1 MHIKSYAHILYHQA
15 YARFL
20 MLIATLFI
28 LLPTPIHAKVGGLAF
43 QNPANSIE
51 KRTSYSVFGEHE
63 EQFSERLDISFD
75 MRLPYREEVGY
86 IVRVI
91 DKTDNK
97 IFNVFYDGRGN
108 DYFELNREGYKGLI
122 KIPFNRQKLM
132 LKQWFNVHITFNM
145 KRQTIS
151 MSIDGEQKSTTLPT
165 GKNSLPR
172 VIQASIVFG
181 RSDYLI
187 DVPSF
192 AMRNLVVSDAD
203 SRWRFP
209 LKQTS
214 GTTVLDE
221 QHHTVGIV
229 NSPYWLLNDHY
240 HWTPL
245 LSWKSD
251 TPAGHNFFAPNHQ
264 LLYYNND
271 SLYIYNVVTGAT
283 QRQPFAQSC
292 PVKLYLGTN
301 FIDSSHHKLY
311 SYETFREKKT
321 EAEPSVASLNLDTY
335 QWNTESTVQINE
347 GQMHHHGSFYR
358 PDTQQFIIYGGF
370 ANMQYSSRFYSYN
383 VSDHHWHMLNEV
395 QGERFPRY
403 FLSMGYDGQ
412 RYAYI
417 FGGMGNESGDQTVGR
432 RFFYD
437 LHRYDTRTNRVEKV
451 WNIDWKHYR
460 DIVFSKSM
468 VLTRDSFYTIGY
480 SEFKSNSYIHLY
492 RFSLRDGHFCQL
504 GDSILIHPDRIETET
519 SLYYD
524 ALLHRFI
531 VTVHEYKDEHH
542 NTLRAY
548 SINAPAIT
556 EAVFNNYGCDQKRT
570 PWLPYASGFL
580 IAVVGAGVW
589 LFNRRRHP
597 RIIVTDNSKPE
608 AEGIQPNTIYLFGH
622 FTACGRNGRD
632 ISHLFTDKLRVL
644 FCLILQHSAEGG
656 ISSQQL
662 GYEMWGDKTP
672 EKIKNSKSVAINH
685 LRRALKEFEGV
696 TLVYEAGKFKLNIL
710 PTSHNDLRTEP
721 DFHCDYLSLLDLLN
735 DDSTSLYERR
745 SAILDIVCRGKFL
758 ALIDTPVL
766 DTFKSNTEQLLLK
779 PLTTLMNAAVE
790 QSDYTS
796 ALHCIKCI
804 FYIDPTNE
812 TAFHTQTRVLKRLGK
827 TMELQDAIIHYN
839 ETYKKMYGE
848 GKEK

>member
-1 MHIKSYAHILYHQA
+1 MHTKNHIYALYQHTA
-15 YARFL
+15 THLFV
-20 MLIATLFI
+20 LIATLFMF
-28 LLPTPIHAKVGGLAF
+28 LPAPLQAKVGGLAF

-132 LKQWFNVHITFNM
+132 LKQWFKVHISFNM
-145 KRQTIS
+145 KQQTIS
-151 MSIDGEQKSTTLPT
+151 MSIDGEQKSATLPT
-165 GKNSLPR
+165 GKNSLPHT
-172 VIQASIVFG
+172 IQANIVFG

-214 GTTVLDE
+214 GTTVLDD
-221 QHHTVGIV
+221 QHHAVGTV
-229 NSPYWLLNDHY
+229 NSPYWLINDHY

-245 LSWKSD
+245 LSWTSG

-271 SLYIYNVVTGAT
+271 TLYIYNVITGTT
-283 QRQPFAQSC
+283 QRQPFAQPC
-292 PVKLYLGTN
+292 PVRLYLGTN
-301 FIDSSHHKLY
+301 FIDPTRHRLY
-311 SYETFREKKT
+311 TYEAFREKKT
-321 EAEPSVASLNLDTY
+321 NEEPSVASLNLDTY
-335 QWNTESTVQINE
+335 QWNTEATVQINE
-347 GQMHHHGSFYR
+347 GQMHHHGAFYR
-358 PDTQQFIIYGGF
+358 PDTQQYIIYGGF

-383 VSDHHWHMLNEV
+383 IADHHWYMLNEV

-451 WNIDWKHYR
+451 WNIDWKGHR

-468 VLTRDSFYTIGY
+468 VLTPDSFYTIGY

-524 ALLHRFI
+524 SLLHRFI

-556 EAVFNNYGCDQKRT
+556 EAVFNNYGCDQERT
-570 PWLPYASGFL
+570 PWLPYASGLL

-721 DFHCDYLSLLDLLN
+721 DFHCDYLLLLNLLN

-766 DTFKSNTEQLLLK
+766 DTFKSNTEQMLLK

-796 ALHCIKCI
+796 ALRCVKCI

>member
-1 MHIKSYAHILYHQA
+1 MHTKNHIHTIYQHTATHL
-15 YARFL
+15 FV
-20 MLIATLFI
+20 LIATLFMF
-28 LLPTPIHAKVGGLAF
+28 LPAPLQAKVGGLAF

-51 KRTSYSVFGEHE
+51 KRTSYSVFGDKE
-63 EQFSERLDISFD
+63 EQFIERLDISFD

-132 LKQWFNVHITFNM
+132 LKQWFKVHISFNM
-145 KRQTIS
+145 KQRTIS

-192 AMRNLVVSDAD
+192 AMRNLMVSDAD

-251 TPAGHNFFAPNHQ
+251 TPAGHNFFVPNHQ

-301 FIDSSHHKLY
+301 FIDPSHHKLY
-311 SYETFREKKT
+311 SYEAFREKKT

-451 WNIDWKHYR
+451 WNIDWKGHR

-468 VLTRDSFYTIGY
+468 VLTPDSFYTIGY

-524 ALLHRFI
+524 SLLHRFI
-531 VTVHEYKDEHH
+531 VTVHEYKDERH

-556 EAVFNNYGCDQKRT
+556 EAVFESYEHDQAHSS
-570 PWLPYASGFL
+570 WLPYT
-580 IAVVGAGVW
+580 IALLAVIIATIVW
-589 LFNRRRHP
+589 LFHRARHQ
-597 RIIVTDNSKPE
+597 RIVVSNDSEPDT
-608 AEGIQPNTIYLFGH
+608 EGIQPNTLYLFGN

-632 ISHLFTDKLRVL
+632 ISYLFTDKLRVL

-696 TLVYEAGKFKLNIL
+696 TLVYEAGKFKLNIQ
-710 PTSHNDLRTEP
+710 PNSHNELRTDP
-721 DFHCDYLSLLDLLN
+721 TFHCDYLSLLNLLN

-796 ALHCIKCI
+796 ALHCVKCI

>member
-43 QNPANSIE
+43 LNPANSIE
-51 KRTSYSVFGEHE
+51 KRTSYSVFGDKE
-63 EQFSERLDISFD
+63 EQFIERLDISFD
-75 MRLPYREEVGY
+75 MRLP
-86 IVRVI
+86 
-91 DKTDNK
+91 NK

-145 KRQTIS
+145 KQQTIS
-151 MSIDGEQKSTTLPT
+151 MSIDGERQSVKLPM
-165 GKNSLPR
+165 GKNSLPHNML
-172 VIQASIVFG
+172 ASIVFG

-192 AMRNLVVSDAD
+192 AMRDLVVSDAD

-335 QWNTESTVQINE
+335 QWNVESTVQINE

-437 LHRYDTRTNRVEKV
+437 LHRYDTRTNRVEKM
-451 WNIDWKHYR
+451 WNIDWKKHR

-524 ALLHRFI
+524 SLLHRFI
-531 VTVHEYKDEHH
+531 VTVHEYKDERH

-556 EAVFNNYGCDQKRT
+556 EAVFENYEHDQAHSS
-570 PWLPYASGFL
+570 WLPYI
-580 IAVVGAGVW
+580 IALLAAIVATIVW
-589 LFNRRRHP
+589 LFHRARHQ
-597 RIIVTDNSKPE
+597 RIVVSNDSEPE
-608 AEGIQPNTIYLFGH
+608 TEGIQPNTLYLFGN

-632 ISHLFTDKLRVL
+632 ISYLFTDKLRL
-644 FCLILQHSAEGG
+644 LLCLILQHNAEGG

-662 GYEMWGDKTP
+662 GYEMWGYKTP

-685 LRRALKEFEGV
+685 LRRVLKEFEGI
-696 TLVYEAGKFKLNIL
+696 TLVYESGKFKLD
-710 PTSHNDLRTEP
+710 TQAT
-721 DFHCDYLSLLDLLN
+721 FHCDYFSLLNLLN
-735 DDSTSLYERR
+735 DETASLYERR
-745 SAILDIVCRGKFL
+745 VPILDIVCRGKFL
-758 ALIDTPVL
+758 TFMDAPVL
-766 DTFKSNTEQLLLK
+766 DTFKSSTEQLLLK
-779 PLTTLMNAAVE
+779 PLIALMNASVE
-790 QSDYTS
+790 QSDYKS
-796 ALHCIKCI
+796 ALHCVKCI

>member
-15 YARFL
+15 YTRFL

-28 LLPTPIHAKVGGLAF
+28 LLPAPIHAKVGGLAF
-43 QNPANSIE
+43 LNPANSIE
-51 KRTSYSVFGEHE
+51 KRTSYSVFGDKE
-63 EQFSERLDISFD
+63 EQFIERLDISFD

-132 LKQWFNVHITFNM
+132 LKQWFKVHISFNM
-145 KRQTIS
+145 KQQTIS
-151 MSIDGEQKSTTLPT
+151 MSIDGEQKNATLPT

-192 AMRNLVVSDAD
+192 AMRNLMVSDAD

-301 FIDSSHHKLY
+301 FIDPTHHKLY
-311 SYETFREKKT
+311 SYEAFREKKT

-370 ANMQYSSRFYSYN
+370 ANMQYSSRFYSYH

-403 FLSMGYDGQ
+403 FLSMGYDGK

-524 ALLHRFI
+524 SLLHRFI
-531 VTVHEYKDEHH
+531 VTVHEYKDERH

-696 TLVYEAGKFKLNIL
+696 TLVYEAGKFKLNIQ

-721 DFHCDYLSLLDLLN
+721 DFHCDYLSLLNLLN

-758 ALIDTPVL
+758 ALIDTPML

>member
-15 YARFL
+15 YTRFL

-28 LLPTPIHAKVGGLAF
+28 LLPAPIHAKVGGLAF
-43 QNPANSIE
+43 LNPANSIE
-51 KRTSYSVFGEHE
+51 KRTSYSVFGDKE

-132 LKQWFNVHITFNM
+132 LKQWFKVHISFNM
-145 KRQTIS
+145 KRHTIS

-165 GKNSLPR
+165 GKNSLPHNML
-172 VIQASIVFG
+172 ASIVFG

-214 GTTVLDE
+214 STTVLDD
-221 QHHTVGIV
+221 QHHAVGTV

-251 TPAGHNFFAPNHQ
+251 TPAGHNFFVPNHQ

-271 SLYIYNVVTGAT
+271 SLYIYNVVTGAM
-283 QRQPFAQSC
+283 QRQPFAQPC

-301 FIDSSHHKLY
+301 FIDPSHHKLY
-311 SYETFREKKT
+311 SYEAFREKKT

-335 QWNTESTVQINE
+335 QWNVESTVQINE

-403 FLSMGYDGQ
+403 FLSMGYDGK

-451 WNIDWKHYR
+451 WNIDWKGHR

-524 ALLHRFI
+524 SLLHRFI
-531 VTVHEYKDEHH
+531 VTVHEYKDERH

-556 EAVFNNYGCDQKRT
+556 EAVFENYEHDQAHSS
-570 PWLPYASGFL
+570 WLPYI
-580 IAVVGAGVW
+580 IALLAAIVTTGVW
-589 LFNRRRHP
+589 LFHRAQRR
-597 RIIVTDNSKPE
+597 RIIVSNDSEPE
-608 AEGIQPNTIYLFGH
+608 TEGIQPNTLYLFGN

-632 ISHLFTDKLRVL
+632 ISYLFTDKLRVL

-710 PTSHNDLRTEP
+710 PTSHNELRTDP
-721 DFHCDYLSLLDLLN
+721 TFHCDYLSLLDLLN

>member
-1 MHIKSYAHILYHQA
+1 MHTKNHIHTIYQHTATHL
-15 YARFL
+15 FV
-20 MLIATLFI
+20 LIATLFMF
-28 LLPTPIHAKVGGLAF
+28 LPAPLQAKVGGLAF

-51 KRTSYSVFGEHE
+51 KRTSYSVFGDKE

-132 LKQWFNVHITFNM
+132 LKQWFKVHITFNM
-145 KRQTIS
+145 KQRTIS
-151 MSIDGEQKSTTLPT
+151 MSIDGEQKSIKLPM
-165 GKNSLPR
+165 GKNSLPHNML
-172 VIQASIVFG
+172 ASIVLG

-283 QRQPFAQSC
+283 QRQPFARPC

-301 FIDSSHHKLY
+301 FIDPSHHKLY
-311 SYETFREKKT
+311 SYEAFREKKT

-335 QWNTESTVQINE
+335 QWNVESTVQINE

-403 FLSMGYDGQ
+403 FLSMGYDGK

-451 WNIDWKHYR
+451 WNIDWKGHR

-524 ALLHRFI
+524 SLLHRFI
-531 VTVHEYKDEHH
+531 VTVHEYKDERH

-556 EAVFNNYGCDQKRT
+556 EAVFENYEHDQAHSS
-570 PWLPYASGFL
+570 WLPYI
-580 IAVVGAGVW
+580 IALLAAIVTTGVW
-589 LFNRRRHP
+589 LFHRAQRR
-597 RIIVTDNSKPE
+597 RIIVSNDSEPE
-608 AEGIQPNTIYLFGH
+608 TEGIQPNTLYLFGN

-632 ISHLFTDKLRVL
+632 ISYLFTDKLRVL

-696 TLVYEAGKFKLNIL
+696 TLVYEAGKFKLNIQ
-710 PTSHNDLRTEP
+710 PTSPNELRTDP
-721 DFHCDYLSLLDLLN
+721 TFHCDYLSLLDLLN
-735 DDSTSLYERR
+735 DDSTSLYERH

-796 ALHCIKCI
+796 ALHFIKCI

-812 TAFHTQTRVLKRLGK
+812 AAFHTQTRVLKRLGK

>member
-1 MHIKSYAHILYHQA
+1 MHTKNHIHTLYQRPATHL
-15 YARFL
+15 FV
-20 MLIATLFI
+20 LIATLFMF
-28 LLPTPIHAKVGGLAF
+28 LPAPLQAKVGGLAF

-51 KRTSYSVFGEHE
+51 KRTSYSVFGDKE
-63 EQFSERLDISFD
+63 EQFIERLDISFD

-132 LKQWFNVHITFNM
+132 LKQWFKVHISFNM

-251 TPAGHNFFAPNHQ
+251 TPAGHNFFVPNHQ

-301 FIDSSHHKLY
+301 FIDPTHHKLY
-311 SYETFREKKT
+311 SYETFRENKT
-321 EAEPSVASLNLDTY
+321 EVEPSVASLNLDTY
-335 QWNTESTVQINE
+335 QWNVESTVQINE

-403 FLSMGYDGQ
+403 FLSMGYDGK

-644 FCLILQHSAEGG
+644 FCLILQHNAEGG

-696 TLVYEAGKFKLNIL
+696 TLVYEAGKFKLNIQ
-710 PTSHNDLRTEP
+710 PNSHNDLRTEP
-721 DFHCDYLSLLDLLN
+721 DFHCDYLSLLNLLN
-735 DDSTSLYERR
+735 DDSTSLYERC

>member
-15 YARFL
+15 YTRFL

-43 QNPANSIE
+43 LNPANSIE
-51 KRTSYSVFGEHE
+51 KRTSYSVFGDKE

-132 LKQWFNVHITFNM
+132 LKQWFKVHITFNM
-145 KRQTIS
+145 KQQTIS
-151 MSIDGEQKSTTLPT
+151 MSIDGERQSVKLPM
-165 GKNSLPR
+165 GKNSLPHNML
-172 VIQASIVFG
+172 ASIVFG

-214 GTTVLDE
+214 GTTVLDD
-221 QHHTVGIV
+221 QHHAVGTV

-301 FIDSSHHKLY
+301 FIDPTHHKLY
-311 SYETFREKKT
+311 SYEAFREKKT

-370 ANMQYSSRFYSYN
+370 ANMQYSSRFYSYH

-403 FLSMGYDGQ
+403 FLSMGYDGK

-451 WNIDWKHYR
+451 WNIDWKGHR

-524 ALLHRFI
+524 SLLHRFI
-531 VTVHEYKDEHH
+531 VTVHEYKDERH

-556 EAVFNNYGCDQKRT
+556 EAVFENYEHDQAHSS
-570 PWLPYASGFL
+570 WLPYI
-580 IAVVGAGVW
+580 IALLAAIVTTGVW
-589 LFNRRRHP
+589 LFHRAQRR
-597 RIIVTDNSKPE
+597 RIIVNNDSEPE
-608 AEGIQPNTIYLFGH
+608 TEGIQPNTLYLFGN

-632 ISHLFTDKLRVL
+632 ISYLFTDKLRVL

-685 LRRALKEFEGV
+685 LRHALKEFEGV

-710 PTSHNDLRTEP
+710 PTSHNELRTAP
-721 DFHCDYLSLLDLLN
+721 AFHCDYLSLLDLLN

-812 TAFHTQTRVLKRLGK
+812 AAFHTQTRVLKRLGK

-839 ETYKKMYGE
+839 EMYKKMYGE

>member
-1 MHIKSYAHILYHQA
+1 MHTKNHIYALYQHTA
-15 YARFL
+15 THLFV
-20 MLIATLFI
+20 LIATLFM
-28 LLPTPIHAKVGGLAF
+28 LLPAPLQAKVGGLAF

-108 DYFELNREGYKGLI
+108 DYFELNREGYKGII

-132 LKQWFNVHITFNM
+132 LKQWFKVHISFNM
-145 KRQTIS
+145 KQQTIS
-151 MSIDGEQKSTTLPT
+151 MSIDGEQKSATLPT
-165 GKNSLPR
+165 GKNCLPR
-172 VIQASIVFG
+172 TIQANIVFG

-214 GTTVLDE
+214 GTTVLDD
-221 QHHTVGIV
+221 QHHAVGTV
-229 NSPYWLLNDHY
+229 NSPYWLINDHY

-245 LSWKSD
+245 LSWTSA

-271 SLYIYNVVTGAT
+271 TLYIYNVITGTT
-283 QRQPFAQSC
+283 QRQPFAQPC

-301 FIDSSHHKLY
+301 FIDPARHRLY
-311 SYETFREKKT
+311 TYEAFREKKT
-321 EAEPSVASLNLDTY
+321 NEEPSVASLNLDTY
-335 QWNTESTVQINE
+335 QWNPEATVQINE
-347 GQMHHHGSFYR
+347 GQMHHHGAFYR
-358 PDTQQFIIYGGF
+358 PDTQQYIIYGGF

-383 VSDHHWHMLNEV
+383 IADHHWHMLNEV

-524 ALLHRFI
+524 SLLHRFI
-531 VTVHEYKDEHH
+531 VTVHEYKDERH

-556 EAVFNNYGCDQKRT
+556 EAVFKNYEHDQAHSS
-570 PWLPYASGFL
+570 WLPYT
-580 IAVVGAGVW
+580 IALLAAIVATIVW
-589 LFNRRRHP
+589 LFHRARHQ
-597 RIIVTDNSKPE
+597 RIVVSNDSEPE
-608 AEGIQPNTIYLFGH
+608 TEGIQPNTLYLFGN

-632 ISHLFTDKLRVL
+632 ISYLFTDKLRL
-644 FCLILQHSAEGG
+644 LLCLILQHSAEGG

-662 GYEMWGDKTP
+662 GYEIWGYKTP
-672 EKIKNSKSVAINH
+672 DKIKNSKSVAINH
-685 LRRALKEFEGV
+685 LRRVLKEFEGV
-696 TLVYEAGKFKLNIL
+696 TLVYESGKFRLH
-710 PTSHNDLRTEP
+710 TQAT
-721 DFHCDYLSLLDLLN
+721 FHCDYFSLLSLLN
-735 DDSTSLYERR
+735 DDTTSLYERR
-745 SAILDIVCRGKFL
+745 VPILDIVCRGKFL
-758 ALIDTPVL
+758 TFMDAPVL
-766 DTFKSNTEQLLLK
+766 DTFKSSTEQLLLK
-779 PLTTLMNAAVE
+779 PLIALMNASVE
-790 QSDYTS
+790 QSDYKS
-796 ALHCIKCI
+796 VLHCVKCI

>member
-1 MHIKSYAHILYHQA
+1 MHTKNHIHTIYQHTATHL
-15 YARFL
+15 FV
-20 MLIATLFI
+20 LIATLFMF
-28 LLPTPIHAKVGGLAF
+28 LPAPLQAKVGGLAF

-51 KRTSYSVFGEHE
+51 KRTSYNVFGEHE

-132 LKQWFNVHITFNM
+132 LKQWFKVHISFNM
-145 KRQTIS
+145 KRQAIS

-165 GKNSLPR
+165 GKNSLPHNML
-172 VIQASIVFG
+172 ASIVFG

-251 TPAGHNFFAPNHQ
+251 TPAGHNFFVPNHQ

-301 FIDSSHHKLY
+301 FIDPTHHKLY
-311 SYETFREKKT
+311 SYEAFREKKT

-403 FLSMGYDGQ
+403 FLSMGYDGK

-451 WNIDWKHYR
+451 WSIDWKHYR

-524 ALLHRFI
+524 SLLHRFI
-531 VTVHEYKDEHH
+531 VTVHEYKDERH

-608 AEGIQPNTIYLFGH
+608 AEGIQPNTLYLFGN

-721 DFHCDYLSLLDLLN
+721 DFHCDYLSLLNLLN

-796 ALHCIKCI
+796 ALHCVKCI

-812 TAFHTQTRVLKRLGK
+812 TAFHTQTRVLKRLGR

>member
-1 MHIKSYAHILYHQA
+1 MHTKNHIHTIYQHTATHL
-15 YARFL
+15 FV
-20 MLIATLFI
+20 LIATLFMF
-28 LLPTPIHAKVGGLAF
+28 LPAPLQAKVGGLAF

-51 KRTSYSVFGEHE
+51 KRTSYSVFGDKE
-63 EQFSERLDISFD
+63 EQFIERLDISFD

-132 LKQWFNVHITFNM
+132 LKQWFKVHISFNM
-145 KRQTIS
+145 KQRTIS

-192 AMRNLVVSDAD
+192 AMRNLMVSDAD

-251 TPAGHNFFAPNHQ
+251 TPAGHNFFVPNHQ

-301 FIDSSHHKLY
+301 FIDPSHHKLY
-311 SYETFREKKT
+311 SYEAFREKKT

-451 WNIDWKHYR
+451 WNIDWKGHR

-468 VLTRDSFYTIGY
+468 VLTPDSFYTIGY

-524 ALLHRFI
+524 SLLHRFI
-531 VTVHEYKDEHH
+531 VTVHEYKDERH

-556 EAVFNNYGCDQKRT
+556 EAVFESYEHDQAHSS
-570 PWLPYASGFL
+570 WLPYT
-580 IAVVGAGVW
+580 IALLAAIVATIVW
-589 LFNRRRHP
+589 LFHRARHQ
-597 RIIVTDNSKPE
+597 RIVVSNDSEPDT
-608 AEGIQPNTIYLFGH
+608 EGIQPNTLYLFGN

-632 ISHLFTDKLRVL
+632 ISYLFTDKLRVL

-696 TLVYEAGKFKLNIL
+696 TLVYEAGKFKLNIQ
-710 PTSHNDLRTEP
+710 PNSHNELRTDP
-721 DFHCDYLSLLDLLN
+721 TFHCDYLSLLNLLN

>member
-15 YARFL
+15 CTRFL

-43 QNPANSIE
+43 LNPANSIE

-108 DYFELNREGYKGLI
+108 DYFELNREGYKGII

-132 LKQWFNVHITFNM
+132 LKQWFKVHISFNM
-145 KRQTIS
+145 KQQTIS
-151 MSIDGEQKSTTLPT
+151 MSIDGNQKSATLPT

-172 VIQASIVFG
+172 TIQANIVFG

-214 GTTVLDE
+214 GTTVLDD
-221 QHHTVGIV
+221 QHHAVGTV
-229 NSPYWLLNDHY
+229 NSPYWLINDHY

-245 LSWKSD
+245 LSWASA

-271 SLYIYNVVTGAT
+271 TLSIYNVITGTT
-283 QRQPFAQSC
+283 QRQPFAQPC

-301 FIDSSHHKLY
+301 FIDPARHRLY
-311 SYETFREKKT
+311 TYEAFREKKT
-321 EAEPSVASLNLDTY
+321 NEEPSVASLNLDTY
-335 QWNTESTVQINE
+335 QWNTEATVQINE
-347 GQMHHHGSFYR
+347 GQMHHHGAFYR
-358 PDTQQFIIYGGF
+358 PDTQQYIIYGGF

-383 VSDHHWHMLNEV
+383 IADHHWHMLNEV

-451 WNIDWKHYR
+451 WNIDWKGHR

-468 VLTRDSFYTIGY
+468 VLTPDSFYTIGY

-548 SINAPAIT
+548 SINAPTIT
-556 EAVFNNYGCDQKRT
+556 EAVFNNYERDQERT
-570 PWLPYASGFL
+570 PWLPYASGLL

-589 LFNRRRHP
+589 LFHRRRHP

-632 ISHLFTDKLRVL
+632 ISYLFTDKLRVL

-710 PTSHNDLRTEP
+710 PTDHNELRTEST
-721 DFHCDYLSLLDLLN
+721 FHCDYLSLLNLLN

-779 PLTTLMNAAVE
+779 PLTTLMNASVE

-796 ALHCIKCI
+796 ALHCVKCI

>member
-1 MHIKSYAHILYHQA
+1 MHTKNHIYALYQHTA
-15 YARFL
+15 THLFV
-20 MLIATLFI
+20 LIATLFI
-28 LLPTPIHAKVGGLAF
+28 LLPAPLQAKVGGLAF

-51 KRTSYSVFGEHE
+51 KRTSYNVFGEHE

-108 DYFELNREGYKGLI
+108 DYFELNREGYKGII

-132 LKQWFNVHITFNM
+132 LKQWFKVHISFNM
-145 KRQTIS
+145 KQQTIS
-151 MSIDGEQKSTTLPT
+151 MSIDGNQKSATLPT

-172 VIQASIVFG
+172 VIQANIVFG

-214 GTTVLDE
+214 GTTVLDD
-221 QHHTVGIV
+221 QHHAVGTV
-229 NSPYWLLNDHY
+229 NSPYWLINDHY

-245 LSWKSD
+245 LSWTSA

-271 SLYIYNVVTGAT
+271 TLYTYNVITGTT
-283 QRQPFAQSC
+283 QRQPFAQPC

-301 FIDSSHHKLY
+301 FIDPARHRLY
-311 SYETFREKKT
+311 TYEAFREKKT
-321 EAEPSVASLNLDTY
+321 NEEPSVASLNLDTY
-335 QWNTESTVQINE
+335 QWNTEATVQINE
-347 GQMHHHGSFYR
+347 GQMHHHGAFYR
-358 PDTQQFIIYGGF
+358 PDTQQYIIYGGF

-451 WNIDWKHYR
+451 WNIDWKGHR

-468 VLTRDSFYTIGY
+468 VLTPDSFYTIGY

-548 SINAPAIT
+548 SINAPTIT
-556 EAVFNNYGCDQKRT
+556 EAVFNNYERDQERT
-570 PWLPYASGFL
+570 PWLPYASGLL

-589 LFNRRRHP
+589 LFHRRRHP

-632 ISHLFTDKLRVL
+632 ISYLFTDKLRVL

-710 PTSHNDLRTEP
+710 PTSPNDLRTAP
-721 DFHCDYLSLLDLLN
+721 TFHCDYLSLLNLLN

-796 ALHCIKCI
+796 ALHCVKCI

-812 TAFHTQTRVLKRLGK
+812 MAFHTQTRVLKRLGK

>member
-15 YARFL
+15 YTRFL

-28 LLPTPIHAKVGGLAF
+28 LLPAPIHAKVGGLAF
-43 QNPANSIE
+43 LNPANSIE
-51 KRTSYSVFGEHE
+51 KRTSYSVFGDKEEH
-63 EQFSERLDISFD
+63 FIERLDISFD

-91 DKTDNK
+91 DKTENK

-122 KIPFNRQKLM
+122 KIRFNRQKLM
-132 LKQWFNVHITFNM
+132 LKQWFNVHISFNM
-145 KRQTIS
+145 KQQTIS
-151 MSIDGEQKSTTLPT
+151 MSIDGEQKSIKLPM
-165 GKNSLPR
+165 GKNSLPHNML
-172 VIQASIVFG
+172 ASIVFG

-192 AMRNLVVSDAD
+192 AMRDLVVSDAD

-214 GTTVLDE
+214 RTTVLDE

-251 TPAGHNFFAPNHQ
+251 TPAGHNFFVPNHQ

-301 FIDSSHHKLY
+301 FIDPSHHKLY

-335 QWNTESTVQINE
+335 QWNVESTVQINE

-358 PDTQQFIIYGGF
+358 TDTQQFIIYGGF

-395 QGERFPRY
+395 QGEHFPRY
-403 FLSMGYDGQ
+403 FLSMGYDGK

-524 ALLHRFI
+524 SLLHRFI
-531 VTVHEYKDEHH
+531 VTVHEYKDERH

-556 EAVFNNYGCDQKRT
+556 EAVFENYEHDQAHSS
-570 PWLPYASGFL
+570 WLPYI
-580 IAVVGAGVW
+580 IALLAAIVATIVW
-589 LFNRRRHP
+589 LFHRARHQ
-597 RIIVTDNSKPE
+597 RIVVSNDSEPE
-608 AEGIQPNTIYLFGH
+608 TEGIQPNTLYLFGN

-632 ISHLFTDKLRVL
+632 ISYLFTDKLRVL

-696 TLVYEAGKFKLNIL
+696 TLVYEAGKFKLNL
-710 PTSHNDLRTEP
+710 QPTSPNELRTAP
-721 DFHCDYLSLLDLLN
+721 AFHCDYLSLLDLLN
-735 DDSTSLYERR
+735 DDSSSLYERR

-839 ETYKKMYGE
+839 EMYKKMYGE

>member
-1 MHIKSYAHILYHQA
+1 M
-15 YARFL
+15 
-20 MLIATLFI
+20 
-28 LLPTPIHAKVGGLAF
+28 
-43 QNPANSIE
+43 
-51 KRTSYSVFGEHE
+51 
-63 EQFSERLDISFD
+63 
-75 MRLPYREEVGY
+75 
-86 IVRVI
+86 
-91 DKTDNK
+91 
-97 IFNVFYDGRGN
+97 
-108 DYFELNREGYKGLI
+108 
-122 KIPFNRQKLM
+122 
-132 LKQWFNVHITFNM
+132 KQ
-145 KRQTIS
+145 QTIS
-151 MSIDGEQKSTTLPT
+151 MSIDGEQKSIKLPM
-165 GKNSLPR
+165 GKNSLPHNML
-172 VIQASIVFG
+172 ASIVFG

-192 AMRNLVVSDAD
+192 AMRDLVVSDAD

-283 QRQPFAQSC
+283 QRQPFAQPC

-301 FIDSSHHKLY
+301 FIDPSHHKLY

-335 QWNTESTVQINE
+335 QWNAESTVQINE

-403 FLSMGYDGQ
+403 FLSMGYDGK

-437 LHRYDTRTNRVEKV
+437 LYRYDTRTNRVEKV
-451 WNIDWKHYR
+451 WNIDWKHNR

-519 SLYYD
+519 SLYFD
-524 ALLHRFI
+524 SLLHRFI
-531 VTVHEYKDEHH
+531 ITVHEYKDKHH

-556 EAVFNNYGCDQKRT
+556 EAVFENYEHDQAHSS
-570 PWLPYASGFL
+570 WLPYI
-580 IAVVGAGVW
+580 IALLAAIVTTGVW
-589 LFNRRRHP
+589 LFHRAQRR
-597 RIIVTDNSKPE
+597 RIIVNNDSEPK
-608 AEGIQPNTIYLFGH
+608 AEGIQPNTLYLFGN
-622 FTACGRNGRD
+622 FTAYGRNGRD
-632 ISHLFTDKLRVL
+632 ISYLFTDKLRL
-644 FCLILQHSAEGG
+644 LLCLILEGG

-685 LRRALKEFEGV
+685 LRRVLKEFEGI
-696 TLVYEAGKFKLNIL
+696 TLVYKSGKFKLD
-710 PTSHNDLRTEP
+710 TQAT
-721 DFHCDYLSLLDLLN
+721 FHCDYFSLLNLLN
-735 DDSTSLYERR
+735 DETTNLYERR
-745 SAILDIVCRGKFL
+745 IPILDIVCRGKFL
-758 ALIDTPVL
+758 SFMDAPVL
-766 DTFKSNTEQLLLK
+766 DTFKSSTEQLLLK
-779 PLTTLMNAAVE
+779 PLIALMNASVE
-790 QSDYTS
+790 QSDYKS
-796 ALHCIKCI
+796 VLHCVKCI
-804 FYIDPTNE
+804 FYIDPINE

-827 TMELQDAIIHYN
+827 IRELQDAIIHYN

-848 GKEK
+848 DKEK

>member
-1 MHIKSYAHILYHQA
+1 MHTKNHIHTLYQRPATHL
-15 YARFL
+15 FV
-20 MLIATLFI
+20 LIATLFMF
-28 LLPTPIHAKVGGLAF
+28 LPAPLQAKVGGLAF

-51 KRTSYSVFGEHE
+51 KRTSYNVFGEHE

-132 LKQWFNVHITFNM
+132 LKQWFKVHISFNM
-145 KRQTIS
+145 KQQTIS

-192 AMRNLVVSDAD
+192 AMRNLVVSDAN

-251 TPAGHNFFAPNHQ
+251 TPAGHNFFVPNHQ

-283 QRQPFAQSC
+283 QRQPFAQPC

-301 FIDSSHHKLY
+301 FIDPSHHKLY
-311 SYETFREKKT
+311 SYEAFREKKT

-335 QWNTESTVQINE
+335 QWSTESTVQINE

-524 ALLHRFI
+524 SLLHRFI
-531 VTVHEYKDEHH
+531 VTVHEYKDERH

-556 EAVFNNYGCDQKRT
+556 EAVFENYEHDQAHSS
-570 PWLPYASGFL
+570 WLPYI
-580 IAVVGAGVW
+580 IALLAAIVTTGVW
-589 LFNRRRHP
+589 LFHRAQRR
-597 RIIVTDNSKPE
+597 RIIVSNDSEPE
-608 AEGIQPNTIYLFGH
+608 TEGTQHNTLYLFGN

-632 ISHLFTDKLRVL
+632 ISYLFTDKLRVL

-696 TLVYEAGKFKLNIL
+696 TLVYEAGKFKLNIQ
-710 PTSHNDLRTEP
+710 PTSHNELRTAP
-721 DFHCDYLSLLDLLN
+721 AFHCDYLSLLDLLN

>member
-1 MHIKSYAHILYHQA
+1 MHTKNHIHTIYLHTA
-15 YARFL
+15 THLFV
-20 MLIATLFI
+20 LIATLFMF
-28 LLPTPIHAKVGGLAF
+28 LPAPLQAKVGGLAF
-43 QNPANSIE
+43 LNPANSIE
-51 KRTSYSVFGEHE
+51 KRTSYSVFGDKE
-63 EQFSERLDISFD
+63 EQFIERLDISFD

-91 DKTDNK
+91 DKTENK

-122 KIPFNRQKLM
+122 KIRFNRQKLM

-145 KRQTIS
+145 KQQTIS
-151 MSIDGEQKSTTLPT
+151 MSIDGERQSVKLPM
-165 GKNSLPR
+165 GKNSLPHN
-172 VIQASIVFG
+172 IQARIVFG

-192 AMRNLVVSDAD
+192 AMRDLVVSDAD

-214 GTTVLDE
+214 GTTVLDD
-221 QHHTVGIV
+221 QHHAVGTV

-271 SLYIYNVVTGAT
+271 SLYIYNVVTGAM
-283 QRQPFAQSC
+283 QRQPFAQPC

-301 FIDSSHHKLY
+301 FIDPTHHKLY
-311 SYETFREKKT
+311 SYEAFREKKT

-335 QWNTESTVQINE
+335 QWNAESTVQINE
-347 GQMHHHGSFYR
+347 GQMHHHGSFYH

-403 FLSMGYDGQ
+403 FLSMGYDGK

-524 ALLHRFI
+524 SLLHRFI
-531 VTVHEYKDEHH
+531 VTVHEYKDERH

-556 EAVFNNYGCDQKRT
+556 EAVFENYEHDQAHSS
-570 PWLPYASGFL
+570 WLPYI
-580 IAVVGAGVW
+580 IALLAAIVTTGVW
-589 LFNRRRHP
+589 LFHRAQRR
-597 RIIVTDNSKPE
+597 RIIVSNDSEPE
-608 AEGIQPNTIYLFGH
+608 TEGIQPNTLYLFGN

-632 ISHLFTDKLRVL
+632 ISYLFTDKLRVL

-710 PTSHNDLRTEP
+710 PTSPNELRTDP
-721 DFHCDYLSLLDLLN
+721 AFHCDYLSLLDLLN

>member
-1 MHIKSYAHILYHQA
+1 MYTKNHIYALYQHTA
-15 YARFL
+15 THLFV
-20 MLIATLFI
+20 LIATLFMF
-28 LLPTPIHAKVGGLAF
+28 LPAPLQAKVGGLAF

-108 DYFELNREGYKGLI
+108 DYFELNREGYKGII

-132 LKQWFNVHITFNM
+132 LKQWFKVHISFNM
-145 KRQTIS
+145 KQQTIS
-151 MSIDGEQKSTTLPT
+151 MSIDGEQKSATLPT

-172 VIQASIVFG
+172 VIQANIVFG

-214 GTTVLDE
+214 GTTVLDD
-221 QHHTVGIV
+221 QHHAVGTV
-229 NSPYWLLNDHY
+229 NSPYWLINDHY

-245 LSWKSD
+245 LSWASA

-271 SLYIYNVVTGAT
+271 TLYTYNVITGAT
-283 QRQPFAQSC
+283 QRQPFAQPC

-301 FIDSSHHKLY
+301 FIDPARHRLY
-311 SYETFREKKT
+311 TYEAFREKKT
-321 EAEPSVASLNLDTY
+321 NEEPSVASLDLDTY
-335 QWNTESTVQINE
+335 QWNTEATVQINE
-347 GQMHHHGSFYR
+347 GQMHHHGAFYR
-358 PDTQQFIIYGGF
+358 PDTQQYIIYGGF

-383 VSDHHWHMLNEV
+383 IADHHWHMLNEV

-451 WNIDWKHYR
+451 WNIDWKGHR

-468 VLTRDSFYTIGY
+468 VLTPDSFYTIGY

-524 ALLHRFI
+524 SLLHRFI

-556 EAVFNNYGCDQKRT
+556 EAVFNNYECDQERT
-570 PWLPYASGFL
+570 PWLPYASGL
-580 IAVVGAGVW
+580 VIAVVGAGVW
-589 LFNRRRHP
+589 LFHRRRHP

-632 ISHLFTDKLRVL
+632 ISYLFTDKLRVL

-696 TLVYEAGKFKLNIL
+696 TLVYEAGKFKLNIQS
-710 PTSHNDLRTEP
+710 TSHNDLRTAP
-721 DFHCDYLSLLDLLN
+721 TFHCDYLSLLNLLN

-796 ALHCIKCI
+796 ALHCVKCI

>member
-15 YARFL
+15 YTRFL

-28 LLPTPIHAKVGGLAF
+28 LLPAPIHAKVGGLAF
-43 QNPANSIE
+43 LNPANSIE
-51 KRTSYSVFGEHE
+51 KRTSYSVFGDKE
-63 EQFSERLDISFD
+63 EQFIERLDISFD

-132 LKQWFNVHITFNM
+132 LKQWFKVHISFNM

-181 RSDYLI
+181 RSDYLL

-192 AMRNLVVSDAD
+192 AMRDLVVSDAD
-203 SRWRFP
+203 RRWRFP

-221 QHHTVGIV
+221 QHHTIGIV

-271 SLYIYNVVTGAT
+271 SLYIYNVVTGAM
-283 QRQPFAQSC
+283 QRQPFAQPC

-301 FIDSSHHKLY
+301 FIDPTHHKLY
-311 SYETFREKKT
+311 SYEAFREKKT

-335 QWNTESTVQINE
+335 QWNAESTVQINE

-383 VSDHHWHMLNEV
+383 ISDHHWHMLNEV

-403 FLSMGYDGQ
+403 FLSMGYDGK

-437 LHRYDTRTNRVEKV
+437 LHRYDTHTNRVEKV
-451 WNIDWKHYR
+451 WNIDWKGHR
-460 DIVFSKSM
+460 NIVFSKSM

-524 ALLHRFI
+524 SLLHRFI
-531 VTVHEYKDEHH
+531 ITVHEYKDERH

-556 EAVFNNYGCDQKRT
+556 EAVFENYEHDQAHSS
-570 PWLPYASGFL
+570 WLPYI
-580 IAVVGAGVW
+580 IALLAAIIATIVW
-589 LFNRRRHP
+589 LFHRARHQ
-597 RIIVTDNSKPE
+597 RIVVSNDSEPE
-608 AEGIQPNTIYLFGH
+608 TEGIRPNTLYLFGN

-632 ISHLFTDKLRVL
+632 ISYLFTDKLRVL
-644 FCLILQHSAEGG
+644 FCLILKHSAEGG

-710 PTSHNDLRTEP
+710 PTSHNELRTDP
-721 DFHCDYLSLLDLLN
+721 TFHCDYLSLLDLLN

-745 SAILDIVCRGKFL
+745 SPILDIVCRGKFL

-812 TAFHTQTRVLKRLGK
+812 AAFHTQTRVLKRLGK
-827 TMELQDAIIHYN
+827 TRELQDAIIHYN

>member
-1 MHIKSYAHILYHQA
+1 MYTKNHIYALYQHTA
-15 YARFL
+15 THLFV
-20 MLIATLFI
+20 LIATLFI
-28 LLPTPIHAKVGGLAF
+28 LLPAPLQAKVGGLAF

-51 KRTSYSVFGEHE
+51 KRTSYSVFGDKE
-63 EQFSERLDISFD
+63 EQFIERLDISFD

-97 IFNVFYDGRGN
+97 IFNVFYDGRGD

-132 LKQWFNVHITFNM
+132 LKQWFKVHISFNM
-145 KRQTIS
+145 KQQTIS
-151 MSIDGEQKSTTLPT
+151 MSIDGEQKNATLPT

-192 AMRNLVVSDAD
+192 AMRNLMVSDAD

-251 TPAGHNFFAPNHQ
+251 TPAGHNFFVPNHQ

-301 FIDSSHHKLY
+301 FIDPTHHKLY
-311 SYETFREKKT
+311 SYEAFREKKT

-335 QWNTESTVQINE
+335 QWNVESTVQINE

-403 FLSMGYDGQ
+403 FLSMGYDGK

-524 ALLHRFI
+524 SLLHRFI
-531 VTVHEYKDEHH
+531 VTVHEYKDERH

-556 EAVFNNYGCDQKRT
+556 EAVFESYEHNQAHSS
-570 PWLPYASGFL
+570 WLPYI
-580 IAVVGAGVW
+580 IALLAVIIATIVW
-589 LFNRRRHP
+589 LFHRARHQ
-597 RIIVTDNSKPE
+597 RIVVSNDSEPE
-608 AEGIQPNTIYLFGH
+608 TEGTQPNTLYLFGN

-632 ISHLFTDKLRVL
+632 ISYLFTDKLRVL

-696 TLVYEAGKFKLNIL
+696 TLVYEAGKFKLNIQ
-710 PTSHNDLRTEP
+710 PTSHNELRTAP
-721 DFHCDYLSLLDLLN
+721 AFHCDYLSLLDLLN
-735 DDSTSLYERR
+735 DDSSSLYERR

>member
-1 MHIKSYAHILYHQA
+1 MHTKNHIHTIYQHTATHL
-15 YARFL
+15 FV
-20 MLIATLFI
+20 LIATLFMF
-28 LLPTPIHAKVGGLAF
+28 LPAPLQAKVGGLAF

-51 KRTSYSVFGEHE
+51 KRTSYNVFGEHE

-132 LKQWFNVHITFNM
+132 LKQWFKVHITFNM

-165 GKNSLPR
+165 GKNSLPH

-301 FIDSSHHKLY
+301 FIDPTHHKLY
-311 SYETFREKKT
+311 SYEAFREKKT

-358 PDTQQFIIYGGF
+358 PETQQFIIYGGF

-403 FLSMGYDGQ
+403 FLSMGYDGK

-451 WNIDWKHYR
+451 WNIDWKGHR

-468 VLTRDSFYTIGY
+468 VLTPDSFYTIGY

-524 ALLHRFI
+524 SLLHRFI

-556 EAVFNNYGCDQKRT
+556 EAVFKNYEHDQAHSS
-570 PWLPYASGFL
+570 WLPYT
-580 IAVVGAGVW
+580 IALLAVIIATIVW
-589 LFNRRRHP
+589 LFHRARHQ
-597 RIIVTDNSKPE
+597 RIVVSNDSEPDT
-608 AEGIQPNTIYLFGH
+608 EGIQPNTLYLFGN

-632 ISHLFTDKLRVL
+632 ISYLFTDKLRVL

-696 TLVYEAGKFKLNIL
+696 TLVYEAGKFKLNIQ
-710 PTSHNDLRTEP
+710 PTSPNELRTDP
-721 DFHCDYLSLLDLLN
+721 TFHCDYLSLLDLLN

>member
-1 MHIKSYAHILYHQA
+1 MYTKNHIYALYQHTA
-15 YARFL
+15 THLFV
-20 MLIATLFI
+20 LIATLFI
-28 LLPTPIHAKVGGLAF
+28 LLPAPLQAKVGGLAF

-108 DYFELNREGYKGLI
+108 DYFELNREGYKGII

-132 LKQWFNVHITFNM
+132 LKQWFKVHISFNM
-145 KRQTIS
+145 KQQIIS
-151 MSIDGEQKSTTLPT
+151 MSIDGEQKSATLPT

-172 VIQASIVFG
+172 VIQANIVFG

-214 GTTVLDE
+214 GTTVLDD
-221 QHHTVGIV
+221 QHHAVGTV
-229 NSPYWLLNDHY
+229 NSPYWLINDHY

-245 LSWKSD
+245 LSWTSA
-251 TPAGHNFFAPNHQ
+251 TPAGHNFFVPNHQ

-271 SLYIYNVVTGAT
+271 TLYTYNVITGTT
-283 QRQPFAQSC
+283 QRQPFAQPC

-301 FIDSSHHKLY
+301 FIDPARHRLY
-311 SYETFREKKT
+311 TYEAFREKKT
-321 EAEPSVASLNLDTY
+321 NDEPSVASLNLDTY
-335 QWNTESTVQINE
+335 QWNTEATVQINE
-347 GQMHHHGSFYR
+347 GQMHHHGAFYR
-358 PDTQQFIIYGGF
+358 PDTQQYIIYGGF

-383 VSDHHWHMLNEV
+383 IADHHWHMLNEV

-451 WNIDWKHYR
+451 WNIDWKGHR

-468 VLTRDSFYTIGY
+468 VLTPDSFYTIGY

-524 ALLHRFI
+524 SLLHRFI

-556 EAVFNNYGCDQKRT
+556 EAVFNNYECDQERT
-570 PWLPYASGFL
+570 PWLPYASGLL

-589 LFNRRRHP
+589 LFHRRRHP
-597 RIIVTDNSKPE
+597 RIIVTNNSKPE

-632 ISHLFTDKLRVL
+632 ISYLFTDKLRVL

-696 TLVYEAGKFKLNIL
+696 TLVYEAGKFKLNIQS
-710 PTSHNDLRTEP
+710 TSPNDLRTAP
-721 DFHCDYLSLLDLLN
+721 TFHCDYLSLLNLLN

-796 ALHCIKCI
+796 ALHCVKCI

>member
-1 MHIKSYAHILYHQA
+1 MHTKNHIYALYQHTA
-15 YARFL
+15 THLFV
-20 MLIATLFI
+20 LIATLFI
-28 LLPTPIHAKVGGLAF
+28 LLPEPLQAKVGGLAF

-51 KRTSYSVFGEHE
+51 KRTSYNVFGEHE

-108 DYFELNREGYKGLI
+108 DYFELNREGYKGII

-132 LKQWFNVHITFNM
+132 LKQWFKVHISFNM
-145 KRQTIS
+145 KQQTIS
-151 MSIDGEQKSTTLPT
+151 MSIDGEQKSATLPT

-172 VIQASIVFG
+172 KIQANIVFG

-214 GTTVLDE
+214 GTTVLDD
-221 QHHTVGIV
+221 QHHAVGTV
-229 NSPYWLLNDHY
+229 NSPYWLINDHY

-245 LSWKSD
+245 LSWASA

-271 SLYIYNVVTGAT
+271 TVYIYNVITGTT
-283 QRQPFAQSC
+283 QRQPFAQPC
-292 PVKLYLGTN
+292 PIKLYLGTN
-301 FIDSSHHKLY
+301 FIDPARHHLY
-311 SYETFREKKT
+311 TYEAFREKKT
-321 EAEPSVASLNLDTY
+321 NEEPSVASLNLDTY
-335 QWNTESTVQINE
+335 QWNTEATVQINE
-347 GQMHHHGSFYR
+347 GQMHHHGAFYR
-358 PDTQQFIIYGGF
+358 PDTQQYIIYGGF

-383 VSDHHWHMLNEV
+383 IADHHWHMLNEV

-451 WNIDWKHYR
+451 WNIDWKGHR

-468 VLTRDSFYTIGY
+468 VLTPDSFYTIGY

-556 EAVFNNYGCDQKRT
+556 EAVFNNYECDQERT
-570 PWLPYASGFL
+570 PWLPYASGLL
-580 IAVVGAGVW
+580 IGVVGAGVW
-589 LFNRRRHP
+589 LFHRRRHP
-597 RIIVTDNSKPE
+597 RIIITNNSKPE

-632 ISHLFTDKLRVL
+632 ISYLFTDKLRVL

-685 LRRALKEFEGV
+685 LRRVLKEFEGV
-696 TLVYEAGKFKLNIL
+696 TLVYEAGKFKLNIQS
-710 PTSHNDLRTEP
+710 TSPNDLRTAP
-721 DFHCDYLSLLDLLN
+721 TFHCDYLSLLNLLN

-796 ALHCIKCI
+796 ALHCVKCI

>member
-28 LLPTPIHAKVGGLAF
+28 LLPAPIHAKVGGLAF
-43 QNPANSIE
+43 LNPANSIE
-51 KRTSYSVFGEHE
+51 KRTSYSVFGDKE

-132 LKQWFNVHITFNM
+132 LKQWFKVHISFNM

-165 GKNSLPR
+165 GKNSLPH

-192 AMRNLVVSDAD
+192 AMRDLVVSDAD

-301 FIDSSHHKLY
+301 FIDPTHHKLY
-311 SYETFREKKT
+311 SYEAFRENKT

-335 QWNTESTVQINE
+335 QWNVESTVQINE

-403 FLSMGYDGQ
+403 FLSMGYDGK

-451 WNIDWKHYR
+451 WNIDWKGHR

-468 VLTRDSFYTIGY
+468 VLTPDSFYTIGY

-524 ALLHRFI
+524 SLLHRFI
-531 VTVHEYKDEHH
+531 VTVHEYKDERH

-556 EAVFNNYGCDQKRT
+556 EAVFENYEHDQAHSS
-570 PWLPYASGFL
+570 WLPYI
-580 IAVVGAGVW
+580 IALLAAIVTTGVW
-589 LFNRRRHP
+589 LFHRAQRR
-597 RIIVTDNSKPE
+597 RIIVSNDSEPE
-608 AEGIQPNTIYLFGH
+608 TEGIRPNTLYLFGN

-632 ISHLFTDKLRVL
+632 ISYLFTDKLRVL

-685 LRRALKEFEGV
+685 LRHALKEFEGV

-710 PTSHNDLRTEP
+710 PTSPNELRTAP
-721 DFHCDYLSLLDLLN
+721 AFHCDYLSLLDLLN

>member
-51 KRTSYSVFGEHE
+51 KRTSYNVFGEHE

-132 LKQWFNVHITFNM
+132 LKQWFKVHITFNM
-145 KRQTIS
+145 KQRTIS

-172 VIQASIVFG
+172 VMQASIAFG

-214 GTTVLDE
+214 GTTVLDD

-251 TPAGHNFFAPNHQ
+251 TPAGHNFFVPNHQ

-301 FIDSSHHKLY
+301 FIDPSHHKLY
-311 SYETFREKKT
+311 SYEAFREKKT

-383 VSDHHWHMLNEV
+383 ISDHHWHMLNEV

-451 WNIDWKHYR
+451 WNIDWKGHR

-524 ALLHRFI
+524 SLLHRFI
-531 VTVHEYKDEHH
+531 VTVHEYKDERH

-556 EAVFNNYGCDQKRT
+556 EAVFKNYEHDQAHSS
-570 PWLPYASGFL
+570 WLPYI
-580 IAVVGAGVW
+580 IALLAAIVTTGVW
-589 LFNRRRHP
+589 LFHRAQRR
-597 RIIVTDNSKPE
+597 RIIVSNDSEPE
-608 AEGIQPNTIYLFGH
+608 TEGIQPNTLYLFGN

-632 ISHLFTDKLRVL
+632 ISYLFTDKLRVL

-685 LRRALKEFEGV
+685 LRRVLKEFEGV
-696 TLVYEAGKFKLNIL
+696 TLVYEAGKFKLNIQ
-710 PTSHNDLRTEP
+710 PNSHNELRT
-721 DFHCDYLSLLDLLN
+721 DLTFHCDYLSLLDLLN
-735 DDSTSLYERR
+735 DDSTSLYERC

-796 ALHCIKCI
+796 ALHCVKCI

>member
-1 MHIKSYAHILYHQA
+1 MHTKNHIRTIYQHTAIHL
-15 YARFL
+15 FV
-20 MLIATLFI
+20 LIATLFMF
-28 LLPTPIHAKVGGLAF
+28 LPAPLQAKVGGLAF

-132 LKQWFNVHITFNM
+132 LKQWFKVHISFNM

-165 GKNSLPR
+165 GKNSLPH

-251 TPAGHNFFAPNHQ
+251 TPAGHNFFVPNHQ

-283 QRQPFAQSC
+283 QRQPFAQPC

-301 FIDSSHHKLY
+301 FIDPSHHKLY
-311 SYETFREKKT
+311 SYEAFREKKT

-335 QWNTESTVQINE
+335 QWSTESTVQINE

-696 TLVYEAGKFKLNIL
+696 TLVYEAGKFKLNIQ
-710 PTSHNDLRTEP
+710 PTSPNELRTAP
-721 DFHCDYLSLLDLLN
+721 TFHCDYLSLLDLLN

-779 PLTTLMNAAVE
+779 PLTALMNASVE

>member
-1 MHIKSYAHILYHQA
+1 MYTKSHIYALYQHTA
-15 YARFL
+15 THLFV
-20 MLIATLFI
+20 LIATLFM
-28 LLPTPIHAKVGGLAF
+28 LLPAPLQAKVGGLAF

-51 KRTSYSVFGEHE
+51 KRTSYNVFGEHE
-63 EQFSERLDISFD
+63 KQFSERLDISFD

-108 DYFELNREGYKGLI
+108 DYFELNREGYKGII

-132 LKQWFNVHITFNM
+132 LKQWFKVHISFNM
-145 KRQTIS
+145 KQQTIS
-151 MSIDGEQKSTTLPT
+151 MSIDGEQKSATLPT

-172 VIQASIVFG
+172 VIQANIVFG

-214 GTTVLDE
+214 GTTVLDD
-221 QHHTVGIV
+221 QHHAVGTV
-229 NSPYWLLNDHY
+229 NSPYWLINDHY

-245 LSWKSD
+245 LSWTST

-271 SLYIYNVVTGAT
+271 TLYIYNVITGTT
-283 QRQPFAQSC
+283 QRQPFAQPC

-301 FIDSSHHKLY
+301 FIDPARHRLY
-311 SYETFREKKT
+311 TYEAFREKKT
-321 EAEPSVASLNLDTY
+321 NEEPSVASLNLDTY
-335 QWNTESTVQINE
+335 QWNTEATVQINE
-347 GQMHHHGSFYR
+347 GQMHHHGAFYR
-358 PDTQQFIIYGGF
+358 PDTQQYIIYGGF

-383 VSDHHWHMLNEV
+383 IADHHWHMLNEV

-451 WNIDWKHYR
+451 WNIDWKGHR

-468 VLTRDSFYTIGY
+468 VLTPDSFYTIGY

-556 EAVFNNYGCDQKRT
+556 EAVFNNYECDQERT
-570 PWLPYASGFL
+570 PWLPYASGLL

-589 LFNRRRHP
+589 LFHRRRHP
-597 RIIVTDNSKPE
+597 RIIVTNNSKPE

-632 ISHLFTDKLRVL
+632 ISYLFTDKLRVL

-710 PTSHNDLRTEP
+710 PTSPNELRTESA
-721 DFHCDYLSLLDLLN
+721 FHCDYLSLLDLLN

-796 ALHCIKCI
+796 ALHCVKCI

>member
-1 MHIKSYAHILYHQA
+1 MHTKNHIHTIYQHTATHL
-15 YARFL
+15 FV
-20 MLIATLFI
+20 LIATLFMF
-28 LLPTPIHAKVGGLAF
+28 LPAPLQAKVGGLAF

-51 KRTSYSVFGEHE
+51 KRTSYSVFGDKE
-63 EQFSERLDISFD
+63 EQFIERLDISFD

-132 LKQWFNVHITFNM
+132 LKQWFKVHISFNM
-145 KRQTIS
+145 KQRTIS

-192 AMRNLVVSDAD
+192 AMRNLMVSDAD

-251 TPAGHNFFAPNHQ
+251 TPAGHNFFVPNHQ

-301 FIDSSHHKLY
+301 FIDPSHHKLY
-311 SYETFREKKT
+311 SYEAFREKKT

-335 QWNTESTVQINE
+335 QWNVESTVQINE

-451 WNIDWKHYR
+451 WNIDWKGHR

-468 VLTRDSFYTIGY
+468 VLTPDSFYTIGY

-524 ALLHRFI
+524 SLLHRFI
-531 VTVHEYKDEHH
+531 VTVHEYKDERH

-556 EAVFNNYGCDQKRT
+556 EAVFESYEHDQAHSS
-570 PWLPYASGFL
+570 WLPYT
-580 IAVVGAGVW
+580 IALLAVIIATIVW
-589 LFNRRRHP
+589 LFHRARHQ
-597 RIIVTDNSKPE
+597 RIVVSNDSEPDT
-608 AEGIQPNTIYLFGH
+608 EGIQPNTLYLFGN

-632 ISHLFTDKLRVL
+632 ISYLFTDKLRVL

-696 TLVYEAGKFKLNIL
+696 TLVYEAGKFKLNIQ
-710 PTSHNDLRTEP
+710 PTSPNDLRTAP
-721 DFHCDYLSLLDLLN
+721 TFHCDYLSLLNLLN

-812 TAFHTQTRVLKRLGK
+812 TAFHTQTRVLKRMGK

>member
-1 MHIKSYAHILYHQA
+1 MHTKNHIHTIYQHTATHL
-15 YARFL
+15 FV
-20 MLIATLFI
+20 LIATLFMF
-28 LLPTPIHAKVGGLAF
+28 LPAPLQAKVGGLAF

-51 KRTSYSVFGEHE
+51 KRTSYSVFGDKE
-63 EQFSERLDISFD
+63 EQFIERLDISFD

-145 KRQTIS
+145 KQRTIS

-192 AMRNLVVSDAD
+192 AMRNLMVSDAD

-251 TPAGHNFFAPNHQ
+251 TPAGHNFFVPNHQ

-301 FIDSSHHKLY
+301 FIDPSHHKLY
-311 SYETFREKKT
+311 SYEAFREKKT

-358 PDTQQFIIYGGF
+358 PDTQKLSFMAVLLTCNTAHAF
-370 ANMQYSSRFYSYN
+370 TVTM
-383 VSDHHWHMLNEV
+383 
-395 QGERFPRY
+395 
-403 FLSMGYDGQ
+403 FL
-412 RYAYI
+412 
-417 FGGMGNESGDQTVGR
+417 T
-432 RFFYD
+432 
-437 LHRYDTRTNRVEKV
+437 
-451 WNIDWKHYR
+451 
-460 DIVFSKSM
+460 
-468 VLTRDSFYTIGY
+468 TIGT
-480 SEFKSNSYIHLY
+480 
-492 RFSLRDGHFCQL
+492 C
-504 GDSILIHPDRIETET
+504 
-519 SLYYD
+519 
-524 ALLHRFI
+524 
-531 VTVHEYKDEHH
+531 
-542 NTLRAY
+542 
-548 SINAPAIT
+548 
-556 EAVFNNYGCDQKRT
+556 
-570 PWLPYASGFL
+570 
-580 IAVVGAGVW
+580 
-589 LFNRRRHP
+589 
-597 RIIVTDNSKPE
+597 
-608 AEGIQPNTIYLFGH
+608 
-622 FTACGRNGRD
+622 
-632 ISHLFTDKLRVL
+632 
-644 FCLILQHSAEGG
+644 
-656 ISSQQL
+656 
-662 GYEMWGDKTP
+662 
-672 EKIKNSKSVAINH
+672 
-685 LRRALKEFEGV
+685 
-696 TLVYEAGKFKLNIL
+696 
-710 PTSHNDLRTEP
+710 
-721 DFHCDYLSLLDLLN
+721 
-735 DDSTSLYERR
+735 
-745 SAILDIVCRGKFL
+745 
-758 ALIDTPVL
+758 
-766 DTFKSNTEQLLLK
+766 
-779 PLTTLMNAAVE
+779 
-790 QSDYTS
+790 
-796 ALHCIKCI
+796 
-804 FYIDPTNE
+804 
-812 TAFHTQTRVLKRLGK
+812 
-827 TMELQDAIIHYN
+827 
-839 ETYKKMYGE
+839 
-848 GKEK
+848 

>member
-1 MHIKSYAHILYHQA
+1 MHTKNHIHTIYQRPATHL
-15 YARFL
+15 FV
-20 MLIATLFI
+20 LIATLFM
-28 LLPTPIHAKVGGLAF
+28 LLPAPLQAKVGGLAF

-51 KRTSYSVFGEHE
+51 KRTSYNVFGEHE

-132 LKQWFNVHITFNM
+132 LKQWFKVHISFNM
-145 KRQTIS
+145 KQQTIS

-192 AMRNLVVSDAD
+192 AMRNLVVSDAN

-251 TPAGHNFFAPNHQ
+251 TPAGHNFFVPNHQ

-283 QRQPFAQSC
+283 QRQPFAQPC

-301 FIDSSHHKLY
+301 FIDPSHHKLY
-311 SYETFREKKT
+311 SYEAFREKKT

-335 QWNTESTVQINE
+335 RWNVESTVQINE

-524 ALLHRFI
+524 SLLHRFI
-531 VTVHEYKDEHH
+531 VTVHEYKDERH

-622 FTACGRNGRD
+622 FTACGRNGCD

-710 PTSHNDLRTEP
+710 PTSPNELRTDP
-721 DFHCDYLSLLDLLN
+721 AFHCDYLSLLNLLN

-779 PLTTLMNAAVE
+779 PLIALMNAAVE